1 MPQGAIN
8 LRDPVLLT
16 QNAEKSWRAALNY
29 RTVTGSGCGG
39 WHRGEEQWRF
49 TQAISLYC
57 AELLVLGPVNHGYG
71 RSRILQKQCH
81 QSDLSCVRLQRL
93 RGLQKGRRA
102 RGWLSEPANKW
113 LAGPSEELPTGCGGA
128 IVSGRR

>member
-1 MPQGAIN
+1 VPQGAIN

-49 TQAISLYC
+49 TQAISMYC

-81 QSDLSCVRLQRL
+81 QSDLSSVRPQRL
-93 RGLQKGRRA
+93 RGSQTGGVLEGGYRNLPINSWTKPLRGRFQE
-102 RGWLSEPANKW
+102 LS
-113 LAGPSEELPTGCGGA
+113 
-128 IVSGRR
+128 IR